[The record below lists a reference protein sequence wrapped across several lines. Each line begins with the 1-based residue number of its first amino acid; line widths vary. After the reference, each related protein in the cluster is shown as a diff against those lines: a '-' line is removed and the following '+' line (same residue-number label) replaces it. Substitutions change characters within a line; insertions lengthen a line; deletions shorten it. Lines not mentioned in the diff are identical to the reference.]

1 MKDGL
6 RISSDVA
13 QGFIVKTRADEDTR
27 EARDGNTARR
37 EAAFSSGAQFVV
49 TDFLLPDKSIGA
61 YQVKLADPV
70 QCDAKMASATC
81 AGNALLLVAAA
92 GQGP

>member
-1 MKDGL
+1 MH
-6 RISSDVA
+6 RCPCAYAIPV
-13 QGFIVKTRADEDTR
+13 TRADEDTR

-61 YQVKLADPV
+61 YQVRMADPV
-70 QCDAKMASATC
+70 QCDAKLAGSLCAS
-81 AGNALLLVAAA
+81 NAQLIVAVAA
-92 GQGP
+92 QGP